1 MDLKEAIRL
10 EHSKKN
16 CRKITAWIGDQQAR
30 FDQLMDIFLGSDYC
44 DSQRA
49 AWPLSESVIAHP
61 SLVKKHL
68 KALIRNL
75 DRPAQHEAVKRNT
88 VRILQ
93 YINIP
98 RSLQGRIM
106 DKCFH
111 YLTDPLEKPAVKAC
125 SLTVIYQLSKI
136 YPEISN
142 ELRTIIQQQ
151 WDQESKAFRSR
162 AKAILK
168 LLSAENLNR

>member
-1 MDLKEAIRL
+1 MDLTAAIRL

-16 CRKITAWIGDQQAR
+16 CRIITEWIGNEQSR
-30 FDQLMDIFLGSDYC
+30 FDQLMLIFLGTDYC

-49 AWPLSESVIAHP
+49 SWPMSESVIAHP

-68 KALIRNL
+68 KALVRNL
-75 DRPAQHEAVKRNT
+75 DRPGQHEAVKRNT

-98 RSLQGRIM
+98 RSLQGWVM
-106 DKCFH
+106 DKCFQ
-111 YLTDPLEKPAVKAC
+111 YLTDPLEKPAVKAY
-125 SLTVIYQLSKI
+125 SLTVIHQLSCI

-142 ELRTIIQQQ
+142 ELRTIIEQQ

-162 AKAILK
+162 AKAILH
-168 LLSAENLNR
+168 LLSAEKLNR